1 MGCDIDYHL
10 DHDFTNFTPEGFLN
24 EFKKR
29 IAPLEVEFTGWG
41 TSPYTDI
48 SQSQIKDGWMF
59 YCYENDYETAFNNGL
74 DFTISRYENSLNRRW
89 EIHVNPKTIELRP
102 YDDELDFSPN
112 YRWRTFEE
120 YYLKKQDKKIE
131 QEIESRIVRLLD
143 EVRKY
148 ILPVFHSTK
157 LIAIG
162 DQGGWQEM
170 ELDFEAGKTI
180 DEALKNESLLKY
192 YAAIKVCEHGK
203 EETYKINRKE
213 LPVWMA
219 RF

>member
-10 DHDFTNFTPEGFLN
+10 DHDFTDITPQGFLN
-24 EFKKR
+24 EFKNR
-29 IAPLEVEFTGWG
+29 IEPLDFEFTGCG
-41 TSPYTDI
+41 TRPYTDI
-48 SQSQIKDGWMF
+48 NQSQIKDGWMIN
-59 YCYENDYETAFNNGL
+59 CDENDYETAFNDEM
-74 DFTISRYENSLNRRW
+74 DFTINRYENSLSRGW
-89 EIHVNPKTIELRP
+89 SLYLNPKTIELLV
-102 YDDELDFSPN
+102 YDDELYFSPD

-131 QEIESRIVRLLD
+131 QKIESRIVRLLD